1 MDDSLIGLGGYMMT
15 ALDIS
20 WIGALCGLALAI
32 IFILFKLAPTYSL
45 IIGAIV
51 GAFIGGADF
60 TETIS
65 ILVSGTQSVQGT
77 VIRIIAAGVFAGVM
91 MESGAAETIA
101 KVIVDK
107 LGGTKAMLSLAL
119 ATMIITAVGVFIPVA
134 VLIVA
139 PIALSVGN
147 KMGYSKIAIL
157 LALSGGGKAGNIISP
172 NPNTIAA
179 AGGFDLDVNQVMIG
193 GLIPAIFGIAVTV
206 IVASIIKR
214 KGTKV
219 TDEEVE
225 ELEKSNSTD
234 LPGLSKALITP
245 VIAIILLMISPIGS
259 MLGIE
264 GLAKLNIDS
273 LFILPFAAIV
283 GTLALGKGKDLLN
296 YCTAGL
302 DRMTPTILIII
313 GAGAIGGLITASD
326 LPQQVVAL
334 VEASGISGTFL
345 APIAGILMAA
355 ATASTSTGVI
365 LATGSFSEAILDTGV
380 APMAAAVMTHTGATV
395 IDHLPHGTY
404 FHVTRNAMNMS
415 MADRMKVVG
424 YESIVGIT
432 MATIAIILFGFVL

>member
-1 MDDSLIGLGGYMMT
+1 MTT

-20 WIGALCGLALAI
+20 WIGALSGLALAI
-32 IFILFKLAPTYSL
+32 ILILFRLAPTYSL
-45 IIGAIV
+45 ILGAIV

-60 TETIS
+60 SEVIK
-65 ILVSGTQSVQGT
+65 ILISGTQSVMGT

-147 KMGYSKIAIL
+147 KMGYSKVAML
-157 LALSGGGKAGNIISP
+157 VALSGGGKAGNIISP

-179 AGGFDLDVNQVMIG
+179 AGGFELDVNQVMLG
-193 GLIPAIFGIAVTV
+193 GLVPAIIGVAVAV
-206 IVASIIKR
+206 LLASLIKY

-219 TDEEVE
+219 TDAEAA
-225 ELEKSNSTD
+225 ELKQKETTN
-234 LPGLSKALITP
+234 LPVLSKALVTP
-245 VIAIILLMISPIGS
+245 IIAIVLLMISPIGS
-259 MLGIE
+259 MIGIDS
-264 GLAKLNIDS
+264 LAKLKIDS
-273 LFILPFAAIV
+273 LFILPFAGII
-283 GTLALGKGKDLLN
+283 GSLALGKRKQILDYCSSGLN
-296 YCTAGL
+296 
-302 DRMTPTILIII
+302 RMTPTILIII

-326 LPQQVVAL
+326 LPQEVVAL
-334 VEASGISGTFL
+334 VQASGISGTFL

-365 LATGSFSEAILDTGV
+365 LATGSFSDAILNTGV
-380 APMAAAVMTHTGATV
+380 APLAAAVMTHAGATV

-415 MADRMKVVG
+415 MRDRMNVVG
-424 YESIVGIT
+424 FESIVGLT
-432 MATIAIILFGFVL
+432 MTIVATILFGFIL

>member
-1 MDDSLIGLGGYMMT
+1 MAT
-15 ALDIS
+15 AIDIS
-20 WIGALCGLALAI
+20 WIGALSGLALAI
-32 IFILFKLAPTYSL
+32 ILILFRLAPTYSL
-45 IIGAIV
+45 ILGAIV
-51 GAFIGGADF
+51 GAFIGGANF
-60 TETIS
+60 AEAVQ
-65 ILVSGTQSVQGT
+65 ILITGTQSVQGT

-147 KMGYSKIAIL
+147 KMGYSKVAML
-157 LALSGGGKAGNIISP
+157 VALSGGGKAGNIISP

-179 AGGFDLDVNQVMIG
+179 AGGFKLDVNQVMIG
-193 GLIPAIFGIAVTV
+193 GLVPAIIGVIVTV
-206 IVASIIKR
+206 IIASLIKY

-219 TDEEVE
+219 TDAEAA
-225 ELEKSNSTD
+225 ELEQASSTN
-234 LPGLSKALITP
+234 LPALSKALVTP
-245 VIAIILLMISPIGS
+245 IIAIVLLMISPIGS
-259 MLGIE
+259 MIGIDF
-264 GLAKLNIDS
+264 LAKLKIDS
-273 LFILPFAAIV
+273 LFILPFAGV
-283 GTLALGKGKDLLN
+283 MGSLALGKRKQIMD

-302 DRMTPTILIII
+302 NRMTPTILIII
-313 GAGAIGGLITASD
+313 GAGAIGGVITASD
-326 LPQQVVAL
+326 LPEQVVAL
-334 VEASGISGTFL
+334 VNSSGISGTFL

-365 LATGSFSEAILDTGV
+365 LATGSFSDAILNTGV
-380 APMAAAVMTHTGATV
+380 APLAAAVMTHAGATV

-415 MADRMKVVG
+415 MKDRMKVVLF
-424 YESIVGIT
+424 ESIVGLT
-432 MATIAIILFGFVL
+432 MTIVAVILYGFIL

>member
-1 MDDSLIGLGGYMMT
+1 MSG

-20 WIGALCGLALAI
+20 WLGALAGLALAI
-32 IFILFKLAPTYSL
+32 VLILLRLAPTYAL
-45 IIGAIV
+45 ILGAIV
-51 GAFIGGADF
+51 GGFIGGANF
-60 TETIS
+60 AEVIQ
-65 ILVSGTQSVQGT
+65 ILISGTQSVQGT

-147 KMGYSKIAIL
+147 KMGYSKVAL
-157 LALSGGGKAGNIISP
+157 LVALSGGGKAGNIISP

-179 AGGFDLDVNQVMIG
+179 AGGFNLDVNQVMLG
-193 GLIPAIFGIAVTV
+193 GLVPALFGLVVAV
-206 IVASIIKR
+206 ILASIIKY

-219 TDEEVE
+219 TDEEAA
-225 ELEKSNSTD
+225 ELEKAGSSH
-234 LPGLSKALITP
+234 LPPLSKALVTP
-245 VIAIILLMISPIGS
+245 VIAVVLLMISPIGS

-264 GLAKLNIDS
+264 SLAALKIDS
-273 LFILPFAAIV
+273 LFILPFAGII
-283 GTLALGKGKDLLN
+283 GTLALGRANKMVD

-302 DRMTPTILIII
+302 NRMTPTILIII
-313 GAGAIGGLITASD
+313 GAGAIGGLITAST
-326 LPQQVVAL
+326 LPAQVVAL
-334 VEASGISGTFL
+334 VESSGLSGVFL
-345 APIAGILMAA
+345 APIAGVLMAA

-365 LATGSFSEAILDTGV
+365 LATGSFGDAIINTGV
-380 APMAAAVMTHTGATV
+380 APLAAAVMVHSGATV

-404 FHVTRNAMNMS
+404 FHVSRNAMGMTMKDRIKVGLFES
-415 MADRMKVVG
+415 MVG
-424 YESIVGIT
+424 LTMTIVAVIMYGF
-432 MATIAIILFGFVL
+432 IL